1 MQGFVRSI
9 PEGVSIDDVVETLVN
24 GRLQF
29 TYIIKN
35 NTRFLLKDITIATQW
50 WSSVNGNSGEFYAG
64 YEVQP
69 YTVFQR
75 TFSPAGCIKVVKLL
89 YWVGDETRG
98 RQFDSADAPSGTCA
112 TSRGMILS
120 ENLALAEM
128 AEQSELDGINLME
141 LNPRK

>member
-1 MQGFVRSI
+1 MQEFVKSI
-9 PEGVSIDDVVETLVN
+9 PEGISIDDVVETLVN

-50 WSSVNGNSGEFYAG
+50 SSPVNGSSGEIYAG

-69 YTVFQR
+69 YTVFQK
-75 TFSPAGCIKVVKLL
+75 TFSPAGCVKVVKLL
-89 YWVGDETRG
+89 FWVGDETRG
-98 RQFDSADAPSGTCA
+98 RQFDSPDAPSGTCA

-120 ENLALAEM
+120 ENLALTGM
-128 AEQSELDGINLME
+128 VEQSDLDGLNLAE
-141 LNPRK
+141 LKHKK